1 MYKLLIITRF
11 KSINSKHAN
20 YLKVSIL
27 NSRYNTKPSSS
38 CNKIENLVHHTTR
51 LNSRYN
57 TNDDFKVKK
66 NTKPVISVI
75 SSSPHRFAS
84 TMQAFLVES

>member
-1 MYKLLIITRF
+1 MYKLLIIIKL

-57 TNDDFKVKK
+57 ANDDFKVK